1 VNAFRQL
8 SHPMAILSLVLQY
21 GGRLGLFVVWCIF
34 SGAWTATKWILV
46 LSTLCLVF
54 WPCWQLI
61 RLTIASICLLWSGF
75 SPSVHVLY
83 YAGISQFTQACLDQ
97 AMLFTIRTL
106 CSMATVFGTSPTQN
120 FRWLFPVWWNSC
132 AQQALWVPHALMEPT
147 WICEQLAL
155 SPSLNVTQYVW
166 SAQDYQYQAIV
177 TAREIASMTYVTRL
191 QRWMSENAGGLWG
204 PLVGLSSNV
213 YDATIMVF
221 TATKPFFLLL
231 TFVGYAALFA
241 SVLISAYILIKLTCK
256 FMAFLRPAPVIYVGG
271 NMENLPIDQVR
282 SDVGRLAASA
292 FAQADLITP
301 VAGSHNRLAAMRR
314 IVEKHLLQYL
324 FTAYTH
330 VTDIGGSLR
339 RNQIYAGKLHICL
352 PNESPADQERLM
364 SCGPSANDIGQHRY
378 KDCPKLGYAAISIFS
393 ANHLTLDELAKIGSR
408 RLGLV
413 VEHCFSPGTSS
424 LAFSGVEEAS
434 INVTSGYVTMT
445 TTGGNTYEHPYY
457 RWKTQGL
464 IIGTTDACY
473 YRRVAYSE
481 TYKVGV
487 FALYPFRGF
496 AVPSAEFPELRR
508 SIPTVVDDQV
518 LETLT
523 HTFRV
528 SLLDNEYVLRQGDD
542 EITFPRAA
550 VEDALMRTVHL
561 PVDNKYMNSV
571 TASCH
576 ASLSRHEIKRNP
588 LEFEQLV
595 TLLDKQHRTYHHGV
609 PLDTILIDRLAKF
622 STVGAKVMAP
632 LISSA
637 PRFLLSRVRSFIP
650 PAKREISVPFVQA
663 PTATFVANPGPRS
676 ALISCN
682 GPTPFRQGAASNG
695 GHGPADDHSIVVS
708 DAVQRERNPL
718 PKHQGGGPSHSAP
731 RSVAGSNS
739 GRKQNH
745 KENSQAASINGKWR
759 KTNPVQAHIRRDS
772 TPKPC
777 TTSAGPA
784 DKALP
789 LDVPQTPETTP
800 PPAPEP
806 APVRGVGEAIPS
818 RSPARH
824 ERRKGPSVVHG
835 ETVAIIEVLPK
846 DGGDP

>member
-1 VNAFRQL
+1 MTAAV
-8 SHPMAILSLVLQY
+8 SL
-21 GGRLGLFVVWCIF
+21 LF
-34 SGAWTATKWILV
+34 S
-46 LSTLCLVF
+46 
-54 WPCWQLI
+54 
-61 RLTIASICLLWSGF
+61 
-75 SPSVHVLY
+75 
-83 YAGISQFTQACLDQ
+83 
-97 AMLFTIRTL
+97 
-106 CSMATVFGTSPTQN
+106 
-120 FRWLFPVWWNSC
+120 
-132 AQQALWVPHALMEPT
+132 
-147 WICEQLAL
+147 
-155 SPSLNVTQYVW
+155 
-166 SAQDYQYQAIV
+166 
-177 TAREIASMTYVTRL
+177 
-191 QRWMSENAGGLWG
+191 
-204 PLVGLSSNV
+204 
-213 YDATIMVF
+213 
-221 TATKPFFLLL
+221 ATKPFLLLL

-241 SVLISAYILIKLTCK
+241 SVLLFAYILIKLVCR
-256 FMAFLRPAPVIYVGG
+256 FMSFLRPAPVIFVGG

-282 SDVGRLAASA
+282 SDLARLASSA
-292 FAQADLITP
+292 FAQADLINP

-314 IVEKHLLQYL
+314 IIEKHLLQYL

-330 VTDIGGSLR
+330 VADVGGSLR
-339 RNQIYAGKLHICL
+339 RNQIYGDRLHICL
-352 PNESPADQERLM
+352 PNETPADQERLM
-364 SCGPSANDIGQHRY
+364 SSSPSANDVGQHRY

-424 LAFSGVEEAS
+424 LSFSGVEEAT
-434 INVTSGYVTMT
+434 INVTSGYVMMT

-528 SLLDNEYVLRQGDD
+528 SLLDSEYVLRQGDD
-542 EITFPRAA
+542 EITFPRVA

-622 STVGAKVMAP
+622 STVGAKIMAP

-676 ALISCN
+676 ALISCS

-695 GHGPADDHSIVVS
+695 GHGPAHDHAGIVPN
-708 DAVQRERNPL
+708 AVQRERNPL
-718 PKHQGGGPSHSAP
+718 PQHQGGGSGNSAP

-745 KENSQAASINGKWR
+745 KENPQAASINGKWR
-759 KTNPVQAHIRRDS
+759 KTDTVQTNVRRNS
-772 TPKPC
+772 SPKLCP
-777 TTSAGPA
+777 TSAGPTNQ
-784 DKALP
+784 ALP
-789 LDVPQTPETTP
+789 LIVPQTPETTP
-800 PPAPEP
+800 TSAPDP
-806 APVRGVGEAIPS
+806 TPLRGVGEAIPP
-818 RSPARH
+818 RSPKRH
-824 ERRKGPSVVHG
+824 EKRKGPSVVHG
-835 ETVAIIEVLPK
+835 ETVAIIEVLPEN
-846 DGGDP
+846 GGNP